1 MPKKVIAGALS
12 IVALLTASISGVW
25 AATNTP
31 VAANTDNGLRI
42 APVRTDITLQP
53 GQTKEVPV
61 YITDE
66 TKSPVTLQ
74 VVINNF
80 IANGTTGIPNLIYS
94 QHSSYYDP
102 NDLKQFI
109 APIPNITLQPYKETF
124 VNVKISIPKNNPGGG
139 YYAAVRFA
147 PAYITQSKN
156 VTLSASVASLI
167 LVKVPGPGLKE
178 QVSLSS
184 FNVQDHGQPG
194 RFFFSSNSLQ
204 AVAAFTNTGNVQ
216 EEPFGKVEVQNMSG
230 KVIMTKQ
237 INTGIPPGNVL
248 PGSKRVFNVKLSE
261 LGSFGKYKVSGF
273 FGYGTTGQLLS
284 ASTTIYVVAPWIIG
298 LVVLIILLI
307 IALIFLTPR
316 LFRAWYRRSI
326 RKAKV
331 S

>member
-12 IVALLTASISGVW
+12 IIALLTASVSGAL
-25 AATNTP
+25 AATNSTGTGP
-31 VAANTDNGLRI
+31 DNGLRI
-42 APVRTDITLQP
+42 APVRTDITIQP
-53 GQTKEVPV
+53 GLTKEVPV

-80 IANGTTGIPNLIYS
+80 IANGTSGIPNLIYS
-94 QHSSYYDP
+94 QSKNYNDP
-102 NDLKQFI
+102 YGLKQFI

-124 VNVKISIPKNNPGGG
+124 VNVKISIPKTNPGGG
-139 YYAAVRFA
+139 YFAAVRFA
-147 PAYITQSKN
+147 PANITQSKN

-204 AVAAFTNTGNVQ
+204 AVAAFSNTGNVQ
-216 EEPFGKVEVQNMSG
+216 EQPFGKVEVQNMSG
-230 KVIMTKQ
+230 KVIMSKQ

-248 PGSKRVFNVKLSE
+248 PGSTRIFDVKLTG

-284 ASTTIYVVAPWIIG
+284 ATTTIYVVAPWIIV
-298 LVVLIILLI
+298 LIVVIILLI
-307 IALIFLTPR
+307 IGLLFLMPR

-326 RKAKV
+326 KKAKV